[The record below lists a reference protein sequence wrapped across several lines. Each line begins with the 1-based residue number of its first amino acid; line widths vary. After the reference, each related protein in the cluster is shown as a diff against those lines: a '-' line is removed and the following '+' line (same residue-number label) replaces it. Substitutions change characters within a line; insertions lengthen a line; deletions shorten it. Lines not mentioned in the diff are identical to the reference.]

1 MASPIVAR
9 STDLED
15 RFDLRVC
22 PFGPTLSYPLSSG
35 LDVSNGLLG
44 HRWFDQVLQSL
55 WLLADE
61 QLVVVSR

>member
-15 RFDLRVC
+15 RFDLCVG
-22 PFGPTLSYPLSSG
+22 PFGPTISDPLSSG
-35 LDVSNGLLG
+35 LDVSNSLLG
-44 HRWFDQVLQSL
+44 HGGFDQVLQGL